1 MIIYKIRINIGLIE
15 NLKICIKDPIKQYLA
30 FNIRYS
36 YIFDSIRS

>member
-1 MIIYKIRINIGLIE
+1 MIIYEIRINISLFE
-15 NLKICIKDPIKQYLA
+15 NLKICIKDPIKQYLS